1 MPFWGNSGFQD
12 SYYSVGESL
21 ILFHEGVMC
30 LIVFVLSLVLYGVFW
45 VLLEGSSYRYLS
57 EAQAVETAWT
67 VLPSLCLVCVAI
79 PSMHL
84 LYLMDDIGQPNFS
97 FKAIGHQWYWS
108 YEFSGDGCE
117 VLGFDS
123 FMNRDFSSGYRLLDV
138 DQRMVAPC
146 NVGVRCL
153 VSSAD
158 VIHSFALP
166 SCMLKVDAIPGRINE
181 IPVSVNMPGV
191 LYGQCSEICG
201 ANHSFMPI
209 VVEFVPVKLY
219 NLWLSVVKQAG
230 DARVL

>member
-1 MPFWGNSGFQD
+1 MALWGSKSFQD
-12 SYYSVGESL
+12 SYYSIGEKL
-21 ILFHEGVMC
+21 VVFHEGVMC
-30 LIVFVLSLVLYGVFW
+30 LVVFILSLVLYGVVW
-45 VLLEGSSYRYLS
+45 VMLRGSSYRFLR

-67 VLPSLCLVCVAI
+67 VIPSICLVGIAV

-84 LYLMDDIGQPNFS
+84 LYLMDDIGSPNFM

-108 YEFSGDGCE
+108 YEFSGSTCDS
-117 VLGFDS
+117 VVTFDS
-123 FMNRDFSSGYRLLDV
+123 YMESQDSLTGYRLLDV

-146 NVGVRCL
+146 NMGIRCL

-166 SCMLKVDAIPGRINE
+166 SCMLKVDAIPGRVNE
-181 IPVSVNMPGV
+181 IPLTVNMPGV

-209 VVEFVPVKLY
+209 VVEFVPGNVYKM
-219 NLWLSVVKQAG
+219 WH
-230 DARVL
+230 DAVCLD